1 MLIAIIIYINLPKFS
16 NVMEIKKK
24 AIMHGIT
31 ASMIMFAIYFS
42 ILSIS
47 NSFSHAAAQFFGLW
61 YWILLLVI
69 GFGVQIGLY
78 SYIKNMHHIS
88 KTVKAGVAATGTMST
103 GSMIACCAHHLT
115 DVLPIIGLSAAALFL
130 VKYQL
135 LLIAVGVSSNFIG
148 ITIMFG
154 IMQNSKLHKEN
165 SRLFSINMKDLRNIA
180 IVLGLIVI
188 VILLFKSI

>member
-1 MLIAIIIYINLPKFS
+1 
-16 NVMEIKKK
+16 MEIKKK
-24 AIMHGIT
+24 AAIYGIMAG
-31 ASMIMFAIYFS
+31 MIMFAVYFS

-47 NSFSHAAAQFFGLW
+47 NSFSHAINQFFGLW

-78 SYIKNMHHIS
+78 SYIKNMHHMS
-88 KTVKAGVAATGTMST
+88 KAVKAEVAATGTMST

-115 DVLPIIGLSAAALFL
+115 DVLPIIGLSAASLFL

-148 ITIMFG
+148 ITIMLG
-154 IMQNSKLHKEN
+154 IMQKSKIYKKN
-165 SRLFSINMKDLRNIA
+165 SRFFSINMVDLRNIV
-180 IVLGLIVI
+180 IVLSLIVI
-188 VILLFKSI
+188 VVLFFKSI